1 PPMKFRLPF
10 EWLVALRYL
19 REGRMQTVLILS
31 GVVGGVAVIVFL
43 THLITQLQASIIERT
58 LGRQAHIVIRP
69 PEEFALHSLTPAPT
83 AAIVQPRAQRLRSV
97 EIGRAHV

>member
-1 PPMKFRLPF
+1 MTIRLPF

-19 REGRMQTVLILS
+19 REGRMQTALILS

-58 LGRQAHIVIRP
+58 LGAVESRDAGSLDAVLHDDAAARRH
-69 PEEFALHSLTPAPT
+69 ALALVAGGAR
-83 AAIVQPRAQRLRSV
+83 AAS
-97 EIGRAHV
+97 